1 MGNILI
7 SKSRLNQI
15 IKDKRKNEGLTSSG
29 YSIEEMTQKG
39 EELRGELCNAILRV
53 IPSFDVSA
61 IQVIPPAKSIN
72 DSYTV
77 KIVFPDE
84 ALQRKSLWTG
94 GDGKHM
100 GYTGEGVYDL
110 IGLFTNG
117 YTANR
122 RVFGYWVGHGNDRY
136 YGSKVHREPSSFI
149 SETIRNFTSRY
160 PNIKVRYPQEWG
172 G

>member
-15 IKDKRKNEGLTSSG
+15 IKDKMRNEGLTSSG

-39 EELRGELCNAILRV
+39 EELRGELCSAILRV
-53 IPSFDVSA
+53 IPSFDVNA
-61 IQVIPPAKSIN
+61 IQVIPPVKSIN

-94 GDGKHM
+94 GNGKYM

-110 IGLFTNG
+110 IGLFSNG
-117 YTANR
+117 YTANG
-122 RVFGYWVGHGNDRY
+122 RVFGYWVGHENNQC
-136 YGSKVHREPSSFI
+136 YGSKLHRKPNDFISDVINSFI
-149 SETIRNFTSRY
+149 SRH
-160 PNIKVRYPQEWG
+160 PDIKVRYPHEWG